1 MQLCVQ
7 PIIVERLFIL
17 KLVIHADSGIL
28 TDEMEVSE
36 VECPDILSGY
46 NVAVE
51 LIVTPI
57 DLILTGKTD
66 AIKQGAA
73 SGMGAGAEGGGKFR
87 FQT

>member
-51 LIVTPI
+51 LIVANQ
-57 DLILTGKTD
+57 ILTGKTD

>member
-1 MQLCVQ
+1 
-7 PIIVERLFIL
+7 
-17 KLVIHADSGIL
+17 
-28 TDEMEVSE
+28 MEVSE

-73 SGMGAGAEGGGKFR
+73 SGMGAGAEGGGQIPVSNLVNTPLCTRKNVHSNAFVIM
-87 FQT
+87 FFLVS